1 MLAKRFNSIR
11 NILLAIEEEAK
22 QLAGSLLISKSVW
35 FQTEYMGTW
44 RTRVTVHRVP
54 ANITEDQL
62 STYFSKFGLVED
74 ISPIMDKA
82 DIATMDFVLQVTMN

>member
-1 MLAKRFNSIR
+1 M
-11 NILLAIEEEAK
+11 
-22 QLAGSLLISKSVW
+22 
-35 FQTEYMGTW
+35 
-44 RTRVTVHRVP
+44 TVHRVP

-62 STYFSKFGLVED
+62 STYISKFGLVED